1 MKTKEEIE
9 KRLAELKTD
18 ERLGYPPANV
28 FANAPLALIQ
38 VALKNE
44 IMALAWVLK
53 ESKKEEEQNNGQ

>member
-9 KRLAELKTD
+9 KRIAELKDD

-28 FANAPLALIQ
+28 YTNAPLALIQ

-44 IMALAWVLK
+44 LMALNWVLK
-53 ESKKEEEQNNGQ
+53 ESEKKEEMKE